1 MNDAHQILLQVDF
14 SRAEKLAT
22 RLGVSLY
29 EVSAKTA
36 RGMFESPINAQML
49 SYCRVRDA
57 LYIKVRINC
66 DDAFH
71 TLAAA
76 MREKVTASSMHS
88 DESDEHEEFSSAFH
102 VDGVLGNNRKSSVR
116 STCCSSAPEPTFV

>member
-57 LYIKVRINC
+57 LYIKVSLYVCVIVC
-66 DDAFH
+66 
-71 TLAAA
+71 
-76 MREKVTASSMHS
+76 V
-88 DESDEHEEFSSAFH
+88 
-102 VDGVLGNNRKSSVR
+102 
-116 STCCSSAPEPTFV
+116 